1 VVKKVESI
9 LVEGAKKVEMAEQG
23 KTWEEVNTPLDWIG
37 KEITKIYGVASHLNS
52 VCYNEKESDEFEKTI
67 PMVSDFY
74 NKMGTNKA
82 LYDAFK
88 ALGNNDDLDE
98 SQKHILSEGLK
109 GFYLGGIELSPRG
122 QKILSGINQKLG
134 LLNNNFSK
142 NVIMSV
148 NEWSMD
154 VTEDQLVGV
163 SDQGKLKFK
172 NEDAEGYSINLQMP
186 SYMEAMTYID
196 DEDVRKSVYMAHIT
210 RASDMGI
217 TSKKLDNTSNMDE
230 ILKLRMEK
238 ANLLEFKNYAEM
250 SIFSKMVENAD
261 VAIEFLE
268 GLVEKARPQAENEL
282 KELEDFAGKKLN
294 PWDLTYY
301 ANKLKESKYGFKKED
316 LTPYFPESKVMN
328 GLFRQIEKLYGFK
341 FVEIDETTYHK
352 DVKVMELV
360 DSDNN
365 LVGKLYFDP
374 YARENKRGGAW
385 MDDYQGL
392 DGDEKPIAYVVCN
405 FNKPIGGDEAY
416 FEFDEIVTLFHE
428 FGHALHHLL
437 TTCEYPGVAGISGV
451 PWDGVELPSQ
461 YMENYAYEKDVAL
474 GMSKHKESG
483 DVIPDAL
490 YDKLIESKNFQ
501 SALGMLRQCE
511 FSLWDLKVHMSKLDA
526 YEVLREVEE
535 MTSLMPK
542 LKENKFLNS
551 FSHVFA
557 GGYAAGYYSY
567 KWAEVLSS
575 DAYNYVKEVEGASND
590 FKRYILEVGGGHDFM
605 DQYIKFRGRNP
616 SIDSLLENNGI
627 NIIVN
632 K

>member
-1 VVKKVESI
+1 
-9 LVEGAKKVEMAEQG
+9 
-23 KTWEEVNTPLDWIG
+23 
-37 KEITKIYGVASHLNS
+37 
-52 VCYNEKESDEFEKTI
+52 
-67 PMVSDFY
+67 
-74 NKMGTNKA
+74 
-82 LYDAFK
+82 
-88 ALGNNDDLDE
+88 
-98 SQKHILSEGLK
+98 
-109 GFYLGGIELSPRG
+109 
-122 QKILSGINQKLG
+122 
-134 LLNNNFSK
+134 
-142 NVIMSV
+142 
-148 NEWSMD
+148 
-154 VTEDQLVGV
+154 
-163 SDQGKLKFK
+163 
-172 NEDAEGYSINLQMP
+172 
-186 SYMEAMTYID
+186 
-196 DEDVRKSVYMAHIT
+196 
-210 RASDMGI
+210 
-217 TSKKLDNTSNMDE
+217 
-230 ILKLRMEK
+230 
-238 ANLLEFKNYAEM
+238 
-250 SIFSKMVENAD
+250 
-261 VAIEFLE
+261 
-268 GLVEKARPQAENEL
+268 
-282 KELEDFAGKKLN
+282 
-294 PWDLTYY
+294 
-301 ANKLKESKYGFKKED
+301 
-316 LTPYFPESKVMN
+316 
-328 GLFRQIEKLYGFK
+328 
-341 FVEIDETTYHK
+341 
-352 DVKVMELV
+352 
-360 DSDNN
+360 
-365 LVGKLYFDP
+365 
-374 YARENKRGGAW
+374 
-385 MDDYQGL
+385 
-392 DGDEKPIAYVVCN
+392 
-405 FNKPIGGDEAY
+405 
-416 FEFDEIVTLFHE
+416 
-428 FGHALHHLL
+428 LHHLL